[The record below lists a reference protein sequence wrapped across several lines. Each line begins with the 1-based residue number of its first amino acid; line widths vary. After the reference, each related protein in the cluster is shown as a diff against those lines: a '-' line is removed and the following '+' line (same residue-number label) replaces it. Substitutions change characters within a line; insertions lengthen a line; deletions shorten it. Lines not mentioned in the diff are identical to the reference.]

1 MLHRRRYC
9 LMLRTATTNLPPEQ
23 QRRLHPDF
31 LANEADYLRLRDS
44 LLGQHRGQWVAVHG
58 GRVIAASKNLPTVT
72 EKAAAAGGHPYIAFV
87 GDEEKI
93 IFRVRRA
100 EFNYDTAYLPIP
112 LPRLPGT

>member
-1 MLHRRRYC
+1 
-9 LMLRTATTNLPPEQ
+9 MLRTATTNLPPEQ

-44 LLGQHRGQWVAVHG
+44 LLSQYRGQWVAIQV